1 MEQDV
6 FVPWVLPKSKSKPK
20 TKSTPPSKVK
30 TRPKPNLMNI
40 PPKERSEYLQHWK
53 EEQQRSKSLD
63 DNDEKQQQDQE
74 QEREEVK
81 YRYYHLY
88 REGELAEDCRQAGA
102 AVHSEGFERD
112 NWWVVAQK
120 R

>member
-1 MEQDV
+1 M
-6 FVPWVLPKSKSKPK
+6 
-20 TKSTPPSKVK
+20 
-30 TRPKPNLMNI
+30 
-40 PPKERSEYLQHWK
+40 
-53 EEQQRSKSLD
+53 
-63 DNDEKQQQDQE
+63 
-74 QEREEVK
+74 K

-102 AVHSEGFERD
+102 AVQSEGYERD